1 MQTQIMKVFTRKN
14 KYDTQFSSRMI
25 NFIAIIFM
33 IAYNFKLNSFKQ
45 VEHIN
50 HKTEKQENKKKRGVG
65 VSYKEQTT
73 YATLYQINEKECKNV

>member
-1 MQTQIMKVFTRKN
+1 MKVFTRKN

-33 IAYNFKLNSFKQ
+33 IAYKFKLNSFKQ

-50 HKTEKQENKKKRGVG
+50 HKTKKQENKKKR
-65 VSYKEQTT
+65 SRRFIQRTNNPRYSIPNKRERM
-73 YATLYQINEKECKNV
+73 